1 MSTSHGTA
9 TTSPLSLVPLDG
21 GDASDFGLA
30 RVRDL
35 AFDAVIGLW
44 RRRRAE
50 GMTQRDLLK
59 RMRSNPATLSRN
71 LRAPGNWTMRTF
83 GELVQAL
90 GGRVTITVEA
100 VEDVEHATVN
110 HDAYDGYAPVT
121 VLGEK
126 GPSFVFSS
134 TNWKTTRNQT
144 GVAIRPAWNTT
155 HE

>member
-1 MSTSHGTA
+1 MSMSRETA
-9 TTSPLSLVPLDG
+9 TPSPLSLVPLDG

-35 AFDAVIGLW
+35 AFDAFIGLW
-44 RRRRAE
+44 RRRRAG
-50 GMTQRDLLK
+50 GMTQRELLK

-100 VEDVEHATVN
+100 AEDVKQAAVN
-110 HDAYDGYAPVT
+110 HDAYDGYAPVA
-121 VLGEK
+121 VSGEK

-134 TNWKTTRNQT
+134 TNWNRS
-144 GVAIRPAWNTT
+144 
-155 HE
+155 H

>member
-1 MSTSHGTA
+1 MSMSHGTA
-9 TTSPLSLVPLDG
+9 THSPLSLVPLDG

-35 AFDAVIGLW
+35 AFDSVIGLW
-44 RRRRAE
+44 RKRRAE

-59 RMRSNPATLSRN
+59 RMRSSPATLSRN

-100 VEDVEHATVN
+100 AEDVEHGTVN
-110 HDAYDGYAPVT
+110 HDAYDGYAPAAVF
-121 VLGEK
+121 GKK
-126 GPSFVFSS
+126 GPSFTFSS

-144 GVAIRPAWNTT
+144 SAAVRPGWNMA